1 MKNVLSLIIAFS
13 FSLQVMAQQGYYQSQ
28 DLKVIKNEVDLIN
41 PWAGGANVPQLSP
54 LDLNN
59 DGILDLVIF
68 DKNGDKINCFINN
81 GTEGI
86 IDYHYAPEY
95 NINFPDLED
104 WVLLR
109 DYNCDSKMDIFTSHN
124 GGIRLYENTSSGD
137 NLSFILIGTILTDRG
152 SGPTNL
158 YVSSVDIPH
167 IGDLD
172 YDGDL
177 DILTFT
183 IIGSHVEW
191 HKNTSIENFGTCDSL
206 SYQLAD
212 DCWGDFSENFSD
224 NSVTL
229 NDCEEKKSGSNL
241 QSSKHSGSTVTAL
254 DLTGDSYF
262 ELLLGDVTFD
272 NLVML
277 ENSSDAENALMITQD
292 VAFPS
297 NTISVDIPKF
307 PAAYHFDFDNDSK
320 KDLIV
325 SPNGNN
331 VSHNY
336 ENIWFYKNE
345 STTEAS
351 ELNLIQKNI
360 LLDQMIEVGSGANPV
375 LFDYNNDGLQDLIIA
390 NYGYYIE
397 GGNFNSQLALYK
409 NIGTLNNP
417 EYKWITDDYA
427 ALGTLA
433 FENNISPTFG
443 DLDNDGDLDML
454 VGDSDGKLHL
464 LNNIFMSGE
473 SNFFIN
479 AVDYFDIDVGSFASP
494 FLVDLDRDNDLD
506 LIIGTRHGNIYYYE
520 NQGSINDA
528 EFILVN
534 ELFGG
539 INLTDPIYNTAYT
552 TPTVIDG
559 ENGFELY
566 VGTEK
571 GSIHHYTNIDD
582 NLEGIFTEV
591 NDSILIYS
599 NGIRTAPYIYDLN
612 NDGWND
618 MLLGVYTGG
627 VHLLWGCD
635 YNQVSTTEKESIIF
649 KIYPN
654 PTEGILHL
662 ENFDSIGKL
671 NVYSLGGRLCYSAS
685 PKRIIDL
692 SHLESGLYFIQS
704 ITTNGSIQT
713 MKICIQ

>member
-1 MKNVLSLIIAFS
+1 MRTILSLITILY
-13 FSLQVMAQQGYYQSQ
+13 FSLQLNAQQGYYQSQ
-28 DLKVIKNEVDLIN
+28 DLNVIKNGVDLIN
-41 PWAGGANVPQLSP
+41 PWAGGVNVPQLSP
-54 LDLNN
+54 IDLNN

-68 DKNGDKINCFINN
+68 DKNGDQINCYLNN
-81 GTEGI
+81 GTEGVV
-86 IDYHYAPEY
+86 DYHYAPEY
-95 NINFPDLED
+95 NLNFPDLED

-124 GGIRLYENTSSGD
+124 GGIRLYENTSSGND
-137 NLSFILIGTILTDRG
+137 LSFNLMGTILTDRG

-191 HKNTSIENFGTCDSL
+191 HKNTSIENYGTCDSL
-206 SYQLAD
+206 SYELAD

-229 NDCEEKKSGSNL
+229 NDCDVLKTGSNL

-277 ENSSDAENALMITQD
+277 ENSADTENALMISQD
-292 VAFPS
+292 IGFPS

-307 PAAYHFDFDNDSK
+307 PAAYHFDFDNDNR

-331 VSHNY
+331 VSDNY
-336 ENIWFYKNE
+336 QNIWFYKNE
-345 STTEAS
+345 STTETS

-360 LLDQMIEVGSGANPV
+360 LLDQMIEVGSGAHPI
-375 LFDYNNDGLQDLIIA
+375 LFDYNNDGLQDLIVA

-417 EYKWITDDYA
+417 EYEWVTDDYA
-427 ALGTLA
+427 NLGTLN

-479 AVDYFDIDVGSFASP
+479 TVDYFDIDVGSFASP
-494 FLVDLDRDNDLD
+494 FLVDIDRDDDLD
-506 LIIGTRHGNIYYYE
+506 LIIGTRHGNIYHYE

-534 ELFGG
+534 DLFGD

-552 TPTVIDG
+552 TPMVIDG
-559 ENGFELY
+559 EDGFELY
-566 VGTEK
+566 VGTER
-571 GSIHHYTNIDD
+571 GNIHHYTNIDD
-582 NLEGIFTEV
+582 NLEGLFTEV
-591 NDSILIYS
+591 NDSLLIYS

-635 YNQVSTTEKESIIF
+635 YNQVSTPEKENVLF

-654 PTEGILHL
+654 PTKGILHL
-662 ENFDSIGKL
+662 ENFDSISQV
-671 NVYSLGGRLCYSAS
+671 NVYSLGGRLCYSAT

-704 ITTNGSIQT
+704 ITTNGSLQT